1 MDWGADLVSCRY
13 EQLGIRAA
21 ALREDMH
28 TELERM
34 LNDVIKFKIHV
45 QTSLVKHEGFVA
57 QEVEREIEEQQQWA
71 GEGRE
76 EDGDEDVMMEDE
88 ED

>member
-1 MDWGADLVSCRY
+1 MDADFFSCRY

-28 TELERM
+28 TELERI